1 MRPRFLVLV
10 CGLAALVSLGVS
22 WGVQA
27 FRASAA
33 QAVRDPF
40 AELGLS
46 AEQRRAVR
54 ETALRHHPRLV
65 TMQALAEAKRAELAE
80 LLAGPQGGD
89 DAAGVEACLR
99 EISRLEAERD
109 LEVVANLRELK
120 PHLTRE
126 QQVALFQYIQL
137 RHTALVRGQ

>member
-1 MRPRFLVLV
+1 MRPRFLVVV
-10 CGLAALVSLGVS
+10 CALAAVVSLGVS

-27 FRASAA
+27 FRTSAA
-33 QAVRDPF
+33 QAARDPF

-46 AEQRRAVR
+46 AEQRHAVR

-89 DAAGVEACLR
+89 AAGVEACLR

-120 PHLTRE
+120 PHLTHE

>member
-10 CGLAALVSLGVS
+10 CGLAAAVSLGVS

-33 QAVRDPF
+33 QAARDPF

-46 AEQRRAVR
+46 SEQRRAVR
-54 ETALRHHPRLV
+54 EIALRHHPRLV

-89 DAAGVEACLR
+89 AARVEACLR

-109 LEVVANLRELK
+109 VEVVANLRELK
-120 PHLTRE
+120 PHLTHE

>member
-1 MRPRFLVLV
+1 MRPRFVVLV
-10 CGLAALVSLGVS
+10 CGLAAVVSLGVS

-27 FRASAA
+27 YRANAT
-33 QAVRDPF
+33 QAGRDPF
-40 AELGLS
+40 AALGLS
-46 AEQRRAVR
+46 PEQQRAVR
-54 ETALRHHPRLV
+54 EIALRHHPRLV

-89 DAAGVEACLR
+89 AARVDACLR

-120 PHLTRE
+120 PHLSRE
-126 QQVALFQYIQL
+126 QQIALFQYIQL
-137 RHTALVRGQ
+137 RHTALVRAE